1 MQIAIV
7 NRHASDVLGGSE
19 IQCDN
24 IATGLQNRGHFVTY
38 IAPGG
43 TQYKDYNR
51 TYCVKPVE
59 PTGKS
64 IAKAVLTSNP
74 DVVYWRLNRYMLFQA
89 ARIISSHHIPIVF
102 AVSHIRDT
110 QRFQHTSNMNTPKGL
125 IRAAKELLTNAYNY
139 AGFKYVSAAT
149 SLNPDFL
156 GLLPISHQ
164 VHVPNSVTM
173 DSVPF
178 SWPRPYVVWIANLK
192 AAKRPELFVRLA
204 ARLERTGVDFL
215 MFGQIQ
221 AEEYNNIGNEPPS
234 NFHYLGPCT
243 FEESNGVISGS
254 LLLAHTCRPEGFGN
268 NFIQA
273 WLAGKPTVSLGFDP
287 GGYIEQEKL
296 GGFAHDDFES
306 FVSIIEALLCNDA
319 ERQEVGTRART
330 FAEANFSVQRTVDT
344 LEKVL
349 DDVVHRRT
357 TNAKR

>member
-24 IATGLQNRGHFVTY
+24 IATGLQNRGHCVTY

-43 TQYKDYNR
+43 AKSKNYNR
-51 TYCVKPVE
+51 TYSVKPVD
-59 PTGKS
+59 PTGES
-64 IAKAVLTSNP
+64 IAHAVLASNP
-74 DVVYWRLNRYMLFQA
+74 DVVYWRLNRYMLFRA
-89 ARIISSHHIPIVF
+89 ARIISSHRVPIVF

-110 QRFQHTSNMNTPKGL
+110 KRFQHTSSINTPKGL
-125 IRAAKELLTNAYNY
+125 IRAAKEIFTNAYNY
-139 AGFKYVSAAT
+139 QGFKYVSAAT

-164 VHVPNSVTM
+164 IHVPNSVTM
-173 DSVPF
+173 DSMPF

-204 ARLERTGVDFL
+204 ARLEHTGVDFL

-221 AEEYNNIGNEPPS
+221 AEEYNGIGSGAPS

-243 FEESNGVISGS
+243 FEESNGVISSS

-296 GGFAHDDFES
+296 GGFADDDFEN
-306 FVSIIEALLCNDA
+306 FVSTIEALLCSDA
-319 ERQEVGTRART
+319 KRHEVGKRART

-349 DDVVHRRT
+349 DDVVRRSAA
-357 TNAKR
+357 NAKR